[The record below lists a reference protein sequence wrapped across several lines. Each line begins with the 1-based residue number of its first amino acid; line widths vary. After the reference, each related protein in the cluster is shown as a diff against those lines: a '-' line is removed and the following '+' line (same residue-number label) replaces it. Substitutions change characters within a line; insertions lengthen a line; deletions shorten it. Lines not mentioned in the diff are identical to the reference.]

1 MHGKASAMFVR
12 ISPSKM
18 RQVANVVR
26 GMGINEALDTLKHM
40 NKKAADTIYKV
51 VYSALSNATHLAT
64 EEDPIDADKLFVE
77 TIYADEGPTMK
88 RIRPRAQGRA
98 FRIRKRTS
106 HLHVELGQRGK

>member
-1 MHGKASAMFVR
+1 MFVR

-26 GMGINEALDTLKHM
+26 GMNITEALDTLKHM

-51 VYSALSNATHLAT
+51 VFSAMSNATHLAD
-64 EEDPIDADKLFVE
+64 EKNPVDVDSLFVK
-77 TIYADEGPTMK
+77 TIYADDGPTMK

-98 FRIRKRTS
+98 YRIRKRTS
-106 HLHVELGQRGK
+106 HLHVELGQRG